1 MLPEPEVESGFVE
14 VSGAT
19 GGLEPEGV
27 SEPVGESEPEPET
40 AFESEPEPE
49 PEPAVPVPS

>member
-14 VSGAT
+14 VSGVM

-40 AFESEPEPE
+40 AFESEPEP
-49 PEPAVPVPS
+49 AVPVPS